1 MFIFPYYIWECF
13 SLKVYYEK
21 LQVLNLNLVQLKN
34 SSGLAFTLHQKI
46 ETIDDYIKIKI
57 IQHEIFKEFTHD
69 L

>member
-1 MFIFPYYIWECF
+1 
-13 SLKVYYEK
+13 VYYEK